1 MVVQRFSEVA
11 RTIIFVDN
19 LSLYPTVK
27 KKFQNWLTVNEVI
40 AKMRQHVFLDT
51 VYIKT

>member
-27 KKFQNWLTVNEVI
+27 KISKLVNSYNFI
-40 AKMRQHVFLDT
+40 NC
-51 VYIKT
+51 

>member
-1 MVVQRFSEVA
+1 MFHMVVQRFSEVA

-27 KKFQNWLTVNEVI
+27 KNFKI
-40 AKMRQHVFLDT
+40 G
-51 VYIKT
+51 